1 MRRPKENV
9 NRKIRFWGG
18 VGKYGR
24 VGRPRPPPM
33 NTSKLYLFTE
43 KVLMTNENDLN
54 TSQKDFLL

>member
-1 MRRPKENV
+1 MAEQEDLDL
-9 NRKIRFWGG
+9 
-18 VGKYGR
+18 
-24 VGRPRPPPM
+24 PPPM